1 MATGG
6 NTLLA
11 PAAIAAE
18 VNSFKAQQ
26 RVATLASG
34 ADQAQPRP
42 GAFLFFPFLDDSRKF
57 YYL

>member
-1 MATGG
+1 MATGE

-18 VNSFKAQQ
+18 INSFKAQQ

-42 GAFLFFPFLDDSRKF
+42 GAFLGGAF
-57 YYL
+57 